1 MEYFELTPEIMKKA
15 KTYMPLNQKTVLA
28 EMVARK
34 CLKKIKPLDE
44 KDNIDNFLVV
54 PSVIGEDNYQ
64 KECMLLNILLSYYFD
79 IKVPQMDS
87 KLYDKY
93 MGNHLLNQLERYK
106 CSVEYKTKSFDILTD
121 FKTFK
126 RMVDTEIYNIKTK
139 ENDLLERFLKGIG
152 LLSAE
157 KMTDHPE
164 YLQKL
169 TEEIKKFAEN
179 AKPKEVVAENTTT
192 VAESTTVEE
201 K

>member
-28 EMVARK
+28 ETIARMS
-34 CLKKIKPLDE
+34 LKPIKPLNE
-44 KDNIDNFLVV
+44 KDSIDNLLVV
-54 PSVIGEDNYQ
+54 PSVVGEDNYK
-64 KECMLLNILLSYYFD
+64 KECMLLNTLLSYYFD
-79 IKVPQMDS
+79 IKVPQMDA

-106 CSVEYKTKSFDILTD
+106 GNAEYKTKSFDILTD
-121 FKTFK
+121 FKTIK
-126 RMVDTEIYNIKTK
+126 RMVDAEIYNIKTK

-152 LLSAE
+152 LFSAE
-157 KMTDHPE
+157 KMTNNPE

-169 TEEIKKFAEN
+169 TEEIKKFAEVE
-179 AKPKEVVAENTTT
+179 KQKEVVAENTTT

-201 K
+201 